1 MAQQSAAA
9 SSQREEDGL
18 LAPLQLVEANFVK
31 LKIKDYDDDDLSS
44 AGMSMVQRHANCA
57 YKKKKKKRN
66 EKSLVYSLSKS
77 HFLITGRSSAFS

>member
-31 LKIKDYDDDDLSS
+31 LKIKDYDDDDL
-44 AGMSMVQRHANCA
+44 
-57 YKKKKKKRN
+57 
-66 EKSLVYSLSKS
+66 
-77 HFLITGRSSAFS
+77 